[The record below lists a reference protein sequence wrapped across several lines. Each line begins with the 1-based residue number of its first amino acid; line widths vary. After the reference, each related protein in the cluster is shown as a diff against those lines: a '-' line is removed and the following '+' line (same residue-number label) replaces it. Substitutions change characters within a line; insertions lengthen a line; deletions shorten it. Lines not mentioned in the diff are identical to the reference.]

1 MASTRNRNT
10 PGNYCLE
17 QRQYQNSETY
27 TLYPN
32 SQYGAAYNTRF
43 AGNGLLP
50 AQIPWNKLSYNA
62 ADTESFLF
70 GINSTN
76 LVNPA
81 PCFVPEIAKLE
92 SVNIYE
98 KGLVFMPEPLALDKN
113 QRPFPV
119 PN

>member
-1 MASTRNRNT
+1 MASTRNINT
-10 PGNYCLE
+10 PGNYNLE
-17 QRQYQNSETY
+17 QREYKQSETY

-32 SQYGAAYNTRF
+32 SQYGAAYNTKLP
-43 AGNGLLP
+43 GNGLLP
-50 AQIPWNKLSYNA
+50 AQIPWNKMSYNA
-62 ADTESFLF
+62 PDIESFLL

-81 PCFVPEIAKLE
+81 PCFVPELAKLN
-92 SVNIYE
+92 SANIYE
-98 KGLVFMPEPLALDKN
+98 KGPVFIPEPLVIEKN

>member
-17 QRQYQNSETY
+17 QRQYQQSSGY

-32 SQYGAAYNTRF
+32 SQYGSAYNTRL

-50 AQIPWNKLSYNA
+50 GQIPWNKLSYNA

-81 PCFVPEIAKLE
+81 PCFVPEIVKLD
-92 SVNIYE
+92 SANIYH
-98 KGLVFMPEPLALDKN
+98 KGQVFIPEPLVIEKN
-113 QRPFPV
+113 QRPFPI

>member
-17 QRQYQNSETY
+17 QRQFSHSSNY

-32 SQYGAAYNTRF
+32 SQYGAAYNTNLP
-43 AGNGLLP
+43 GLGLLP
-50 AQIPWNKLSYNA
+50 AQIPANKLSYNA

-81 PCFVPEIAKLE
+81 PCFVPEIVKLN
-92 SVNIYE
+92 SANIYE
-98 KGLVFMPEPLALDKN
+98 KKPTFIPEPLVIEKN
-113 QRPFPV
+113 QRPFPI

>member
-1 MASTRNRNT
+1 MASTRNKNT
-10 PGNYCLE
+10 QGNYSLE
-17 QRQYQNSETY
+17 KIQYQQSGNY
-27 TLYPN
+27 TLYAN
-32 SQYGAAYNTRF
+32 SQYGSAYNTRLP
-43 AGNGLLP
+43 GNGLLP

-62 ADTESFLF
+62 PDTESFLF

-81 PCFVPEIAKLE
+81 PCFVPEITKLD
-92 SVNIYE
+92 SANIFD
-98 KGLVFMPEPLALDKN
+98 KASILMPEPLVMEKK

>member
-1 MASTRNRNT
+1 MASTRNKNT

-17 QRQYQNSETY
+17 QREFKGSSNY

-32 SQYGAAYNTRF
+32 SQYGAAYDTRLP
-43 AGNGLLP
+43 GTGLLP
-50 AQIPWNKLSYNA
+50 AQIPANKMAYNA
-62 ADTESFLF
+62 PDIESFLF

-81 PCFVPEIAKLE
+81 PVFTPELKQLCW
-92 SVNIYE
+92 SNVFK
-98 KGLVFMPEPLALDKN
+98 KGPTYIPEPLVIEAN

>member
-10 PGNYCLE
+10 PGNYSLE
-17 QRQYQNSETY
+17 QKEYKQFEKY

-32 SQYGAAYNTRF
+32 SQYGAAYNTRLP
-43 AGNGLLP
+43 GNGLNP
-50 AQIPWNKLSYNA
+50 AQIPWNKMSYNA
-62 ADTESFLF
+62 PDIESFLL

-81 PCFVPEIAKLE
+81 PCFVPELAKID
-92 SVNIYE
+92 SVNVFE
-98 KGLVFMPEPLALDKN
+98 KDPILIPEPLALEKN

>member
-10 PGNYCLE
+10 PGNYNLE
-17 QRQYQNSETY
+17 QREFKQSANY

-32 SQYGAAYNTRF
+32 SQYGAAYNTRLP
-43 AGNGLLP
+43 GNGLLP

-81 PCFVPEIAKLE
+81 PCFVPEINKLG
-92 SVNIYE
+92 SANIYE
-98 KGLVFMPEPLALDKN
+98 KGVTFVPEPLVIEKN

>member
-10 PGNYCLE
+10 PGNYSLE
-17 QRQYQNSETY
+17 QRQYHNSSNY

-32 SQYGAAYNTRF
+32 SQYGAAYNTRLP
-43 AGNGLLP
+43 GNGLLP

-62 ADTESFLF
+62 PDTESFLF

-81 PCFVPEIAKLE
+81 PCFVPEITQLG
-92 SVNIYE
+92 STNIYE
-98 KGLVFMPEPLALDKN
+98 KDSVLMPEPLVMEKK
-113 QRPFPV
+113 QRPFPI

>member
-1 MASTRNRNT
+1 MASTRNINT
-10 PGNYCLE
+10 PGNYNLE
-17 QRQYQNSETY
+17 QREFKQSETY

-32 SQYGAAYNTRF
+32 SQYGAAYNTRLP
-43 AGNGLLP
+43 GNGLLP
-50 AQIPWNKLSYNA
+50 AQIPWNKMSYNA
-62 ADTESFLF
+62 PDIESFLL

-81 PCFVPEIAKLE
+81 PCFVPELANLD
-92 SVNIYE
+92 STNIYE
-98 KGLVFMPEPLALDKN
+98 KGPVFIPEPLVIEKN

>member
-1 MASTRNRNT
+1 MASTRNINT
-10 PGNYCLE
+10 PGDFRLE
-17 QRQYQNSETY
+17 QRDNKRNANY
-27 TLYPN
+27 TLFPN
-32 SQYGAAYNTRF
+32 SQYGVAYDTKLP
-43 AGNGLLP
+43 GNGLLP
-50 AQIPWNKLSYNA
+50 GQISWNKLSYNP
-62 ADTESFLF
+62 ADIESFLF

-81 PCFVPEIAKLE
+81 PCFVPELSEID

-98 KGLVFMPEPLALDKN
+98 RRPIFIPEPLVIEKN

>member
-10 PGNYCLE
+10 PGDYNLQQGNFE
-17 QRQYQNSETY
+17 LSQNY

-32 SQYGAAYNTRF
+32 SQYGAAYDTQL
-43 AGNGLLP
+43 AGNGLL
-50 AQIPWNKLSYNA
+50 AGQIPGNQLSKNA
-62 ADTESFLF
+62 PDIESFLF

-81 PCFVPEIAKLE
+81 PCFRPQLTDHT
-92 SVNIYE
+92 SFNIY
-98 KGLVFMPEPLALDKN
+98 KN
-113 QRPFPV
+113 QPTLMPTPLKMTQERPFPV

>member
-1 MASTRNRNT
+1 MLISWQFEN
-10 PGNYCLE
+10 
-17 QRQYQNSETY
+17 Y

-32 SQYGAAYNTRF
+32 SQYGTAYKTEF

-50 AQIPWNKLSYNA
+50 GQIPWNNLSYNA
-62 ADTESFLF
+62 VNTESFLL

-81 PCFVPEIAKLE
+81 PIFTPQPKFLNSA
-92 SVNIYE
+92 NIYE
-98 KGLVFMPEPLALDKN
+98 KKPIFIPEPLVVEKN

>member
-1 MASTRNRNT
+1 MTSTRNRNT
-10 PGNYCLE
+10 RGNYCLE
-17 QRQYQNSETY
+17 QKQYQNSSNY

-32 SQYGAAYNTRF
+32 SQYGAAYNTRLP
-43 AGNGLLP
+43 GNGLLP

-62 ADTESFLF
+62 ADTESFLL

-81 PCFVPEIAKLE
+81 PCFVPEITKLD
-92 SVNIYE
+92 STNIFE
-98 KGLVFMPEPLALDKN
+98 KEPVFMPEPLVMEKN
-113 QRPFPV
+113 QRPFPI

>member
-17 QRQYQNSETY
+17 QNKYKQFENY

-32 SQYGAAYNTRF
+32 SQYGSACNTRLP
-43 AGNGLLP
+43 GNGLNP
-50 AQIPWNKLSYNA
+50 GQVPWNKMSYNA
-62 ADTESFLF
+62 PDIESFLF

-81 PCFVPEIAKLE
+81 PTFVPELSNLE
-92 SVNIYE
+92 VANVFE
-98 KGLVFMPEPLALDKN
+98 KGPVYIPEPLVVEKN
-113 QRPFPV
+113 QRPFFIE
-119 PN
+119 N

>member
-1 MASTRNRNT
+1 MASTRNINT

-17 QRQYQNSETY
+17 QTSFKQNENY

-32 SQYGAAYNTRF
+32 SQYGAAYNTRLP
-43 AGNGLLP
+43 GNGLLP

-62 ADTESFLF
+62 ADTESFLL

-81 PCFVPEIAKLE
+81 PCFTPEIAQL
-92 SVNIYE
+92 SSANIY
-98 KGLVFMPEPLALDKN
+98 KSTTVFIPEPFVLEKN

>member
-10 PGNYCLE
+10 RGNYCLE
-17 QRQYQNSETY
+17 QKQYHNSANY

-32 SQYGAAYNTRF
+32 SQYGAAYNTRLP
-43 AGNGLLP
+43 GNGLLP
-50 AQIPWNKLSYNA
+50 AQIPWDKLSYNA

-81 PCFVPEIAKLE
+81 PCFVPEQVKLN
-92 SVNIYE
+92 STNIFN
-98 KGLVFMPEPLALDKN
+98 KDVILMPEPLVIQNN
-113 QRPFPV
+113 QRPFPI

>member
-17 QRQYQNSETY
+17 QREYLQSEKY

-32 SQYGAAYNTRF
+32 SQYGAAYNTRLP
-43 AGNGLLP
+43 GDGLLP
-50 AQIPWNKLSYNA
+50 AQIPGNKLSHNA

-81 PCFVPEIAKLE
+81 PCFVPEIAKID
-92 SVNIYE
+92 SVNIY
-98 KGLVFMPEPLALDKN
+98 KKSATIIPEPLVIEKN

>member
-1 MASTRNRNT
+1 MASTRNINT
-10 PGNYCLE
+10 PGNYNLE
-17 QRQYQNSETY
+17 QREFKQSETY

-32 SQYGAAYNTRF
+32 SQYGAAYNTRLP
-43 AGNGLLP
+43 GNGLLP
-50 AQIPWNKLSYNA
+50 AQIPWNKMSYNA
-62 ADTESFLF
+62 PDIESFLL

-81 PCFVPEIAKLE
+81 PCFVPELANLD
-92 SVNIYE
+92 STNIYE
-98 KGLVFMPEPLALDKN
+98 KGPIFIPEPLVIEKN